1 MRYAATTAAALLGG
15 FLGIAQGGYWCE
27 RLCDAL
33 GTYWAHRQAPS
44 GGSGA

>member
-15 FLGIAQGGYWCE
+15 FLGFGQGGDWGE

-33 GTYWAHRQAPS
+33 ETYWAHRR
-44 GGSGA
+44 